1 MSTSRSQNPAF
12 LTHTQAT
19 EATTWVMETDTA
31 LPFAGRALTVES
43 VMPDGAI
50 TNVGNTR
57 VHDLPWAEGE
67 QGGICAMSI

>member
-1 MSTSRSQNPAF
+1 
-12 LTHTQAT
+12 
-19 EATTWVMETDTA
+19 

-50 TNVGNTR
+50 TNAGNTR

-67 QGGICAMSI
+67 QGSSLRDVHLNWSQPVKGQVRYSVRMDQTD